1 VDLRGLRDV
10 NTGLGDGL
18 AAAVELIATP
28 ALFGFL
34 GYLLDRRL
42 GTDLLFMFLFS
53 FVVLGYQVWKLLSRY
68 QATMEAHE
76 ASAKWSRA
84 HRSGVVADD

>member
-28 ALFGFL
+28 AIFGFL

-42 GTDLLFMFLFS
+42 GTGLVFMFAFS
-53 FVVLGYQVWKLLSRY
+53 FIVLGYEVWKLLSRY
-68 QATMEAHE
+68 QATMNAHE
-76 ASAKWSRA
+76 ASAKWSRV
-84 HRSGVVADD
+84 HRAGEDR